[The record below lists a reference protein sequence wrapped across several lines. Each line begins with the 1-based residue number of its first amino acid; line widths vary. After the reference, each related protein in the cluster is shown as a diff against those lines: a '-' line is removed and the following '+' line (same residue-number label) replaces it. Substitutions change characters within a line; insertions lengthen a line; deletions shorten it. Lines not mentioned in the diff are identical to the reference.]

1 MPSQET
7 RFNHLT
13 VYARAPAFLSCV
25 YLFSVLLSHFLRSDR
40 IRNVLTHHR
49 HKSEYTIHITH
60 VYCKAHRLRTA
71 TARSAVWECIFSI
84 LLSHSLSSSLSW
96 FLFSIAVACLQSV
109 PVRCISILSSST
121 LFLLFFLLSSTL
133 ALLSKTVWNQLFVLN
148 FYFSPLSFST
158 LSGTLSDRIQSVE
171 CWSDSHVCIGYERW
185 MRTKSIASRHFRH
198 YYYLA
203 IRTRCNIGGDQ
214 EPSHTRRCSHNRLW
228 WNVMARPVVRDELG
242 RQRRN
247 SSGNIFT
254 GVFMPLCAASFIDC
268 LRGNHGKNV

>member
-1 MPSQET
+1 MYIAKHTAYERPRRAQRYENVYFPFFCHIPYHHLSVDFCFLLLLLVCSQC
-7 RFNHLT
+7 RCAASPFYHH
-13 VYARAPAFLSCV
+13 PHSFF
-25 YLFSVLLSHFLRSDR
+25 FSFFRSPLLSLCYPKQFEINCSFWISIFLRS
-40 IRNVLTHHR
+40 L
-49 HKSEYTIHITH
+49 
-60 VYCKAHRLRTA
+60 
-71 TARSAVWECIFSI
+71 
-84 LLSHSLSSSLSW
+84 
-96 FLFSIAVACLQSV
+96 
-109 PVRCISILSSST
+109 
-121 LFLLFFLLSSTL
+121 
-133 ALLSKTVWNQLFVLN
+133 
-148 FYFSPLSFST
+148 SPLS
-158 LSGTLSDRIQSVE
+158 LALCRIEYGVCW